1 MYVSVQSH
9 QSVDLGES
17 SNPIIDPYF
26 VSNTPEQVPPT
37 TFIPCRIPPRSHELN
52 REEYNA
58 KHEEQLNIAKSA
70 KVICSLDLLLQIFQ
84 GKCRYPACNDKVS
97 TKYTLIGTSVLINW
111 TCSSGHCGKFYSSYD
126 CNGVLATNLQ
136 TAASILLSGNNFTKI
151 EQFARFLGLA
161 FI

>member
-70 KVICSLDLLLQIFQ
+70 KVICSLDLLLQMFQ
-84 GKCRYPACNDKVS
+84 GKCRHPACNDKVS
-97 TKYTLIGTSVLINW
+97 TKFILIGTSVLVIVG
-111 TCSSGHCGKFYSSYD
+111 SFIPHMIAMVYLQQISKLQLLFYY
-126 CNGVLATNLQ
+126 LATILQ
-136 TAASILLSGNNFTKI
+136 KFNSSQDF
-151 EQFARFLGLA
+151 
-161 FI
+161 